1 MYFAPNSFLD
11 LITLADESAQ
21 KINTNPFD
29 LLEVLFKSD
38 NGFKKKDIHKILTH
52 IKKGTITQKELD
64 ELLQKKKSLEDITEN
79 IRENK
84 RLKMNMSFS
93 YKKTAFK

>member
-21 KINTNPFD
+21 KINKNPFD

-38 NGFKKKDIHKILTH
+38 NGFKKNDIHKILTH
-52 IKKGTITQKELD
+52 IKKGPSL
-64 ELLQKKKSLEDITEN
+64 KKNSTN
-79 IRENK
+79 
-84 RLKMNMSFS
+84 F
-93 YKKTAFK
+93 YKKRKV